1 MIYSDITG
9 EKAMKKILVAYIS
22 RAGHTRQMAEYI
34 AEGLRVTGDCEVELK
49 SITAIKTKQDMV
61 GYDACI
67 FGAPTYHRTMPPVMK
82 SFLFLAQQAR
92 LAGKAGGA
100 FGSYTHSGDAPLH
113 IFDTMK
119 HAFKMRMTT
128 LGPFKLLE
136 HLVDTPEGL
145 RACQDYGKAVAQL
158 LES

>member
-1 MIYSDITG
+1 
-9 EKAMKKILVAYIS
+9 MKKILVAYIS

-34 AEGLRVTGDCEVELK
+34 AKSLRVTGTFEVKLK
-49 SITAIKTKQDMV
+49 TITAIKTGQAME

-67 FGAPTYHRTMPPVMK
+67 FGAPTYHRTMPPVME

-119 HAFKMRMTT
+119 HVFKMRMTT

-136 HLVDTPEGL
+136 HLVDTPDGL

-158 LES
+158 LEL

>member
-1 MIYSDITG
+1 
-9 EKAMKKILVAYIS
+9 MKKILVAYIS
-22 RAGHTRQMAEYI
+22 RTGHTQQMAEYI
-34 AEGLRVTGDCEVELK
+34 AEGLRLTGSCEVELK
-49 SITAIKTKQDMV
+49 SITAIKTEQDIV
-61 GYDACI
+61 GYDAYI

-92 LAGKAGGA
+92 LAGRAGGA

-113 IFDTMK
+113 IFDTME
-119 HAFKMRMTT
+119 HVFKMRMTT
-128 LGPFKLLE
+128 LGSFKLLE
-136 HLVDTPEGL
+136 HVVDTPEGL

>member
-1 MIYSDITG
+1 
-9 EKAMKKILVAYIS
+9 MKKILIDYIS

-34 AEGLRVTGDCEVELK
+34 AEGLRVTGICEVALK
-49 SITAIKTKQDMV
+49 PVTAIKTGQDMV

-67 FGAPTYHRTMPPVMK
+67 FGAPTYHRTMPPIMQ
-82 SFLFLAQQAR
+82 SFLFLAKQAR

-100 FGSYTHSGDAPLH
+100 FGSYTHSGDAPLF
-113 IFDTMK
+113 IFDTME
-119 HAFKMRMTT
+119 HVFKMRMTT
-128 LGPFKLLE
+128 LGSFKLLE
-136 HLVDTPEGL
+136 HVVDTPEGL

>member
-1 MIYSDITG
+1 M
-9 EKAMKKILVAYIS
+9 E
-22 RAGHTRQMAEYI
+22 
-34 AEGLRVTGDCEVELK
+34 
-49 SITAIKTKQDMV
+49 
-61 GYDACI
+61 
-67 FGAPTYHRTMPPVMK
+67 

-113 IFDTMK
+113 IFDTME
-119 HAFKMRMTT
+119 HVFKMRMTS
-128 LGPFKLLE
+128 LGAFKLLE

-158 LES
+158 LEA

>member
-1 MIYSDITG
+1 
-9 EKAMKKILVAYIS
+9 MKKILIAYIS

-34 AEGLRVTGDCEVELK
+34 AEGLRVTGTCEVELK
-49 SITAIKTKQDMV
+49 PVTAIKTEQDMV

-67 FGAPTYHRTMPPVMK
+67 FGAPTYHRTMPPVME
-82 SFLFLAQQAR
+82 SFLFLAKQAS

-119 HAFKMRMTT
+119 HVFKMRMTN

-136 HLVDTPEGL
+136 HVVDTPEGM
-145 RACQDYGKAVAQL
+145 RACQEYGKSVAQL
-158 LES
+158 LEP